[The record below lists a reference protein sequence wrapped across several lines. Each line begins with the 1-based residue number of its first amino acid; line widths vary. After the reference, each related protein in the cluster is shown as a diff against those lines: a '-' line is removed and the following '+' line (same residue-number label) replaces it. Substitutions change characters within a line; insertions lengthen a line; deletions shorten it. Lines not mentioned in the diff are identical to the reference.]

1 MYLIYSIN
9 IILFLVLS
17 IIGISYSIKNKTRFV
32 ELTNF
37 QVDRKTIVGFS
48 IMGLV
53 GAVIMFLIFLTNKQL
68 GFIEVES
75 ANDWISSI
83 KQIPTDFISAFGEE
97 LFFRIFIFI
106 ALIYLSGNNLIAL
119 VISSV
124 IFCLLH
130 NPMNLISVSSY
141 FIAGLMYGLAF
152 LKFKSIWAATGLH
165 LAWNYFQGA
174 IFGFPVSNGFSNGYF
189 TLEIED
195 NWIWNGGSIGPEGS
209 IFGVLCRILIII
221 IIFLLANKYGIKES
235 MNFLDIKKK
244 EW

>member
-9 IILFLVLS
+9 IILVFVLS

-75 ANDWISSI
+75 ANDWVSSI
-83 KQIPTDFISAFGEE
+83 KQIPTDFISVFGEE

-106 ALIYLSGNNLIAL
+106 ALIYLFGNKLIAL

-130 NPMNLISVSSY
+130 NPTDFISVSSY

-174 IFGFPVSNGFSNGYF
+174 IFGFPVSNGFSDGYF
-189 TLEIED
+189 TLKIED
-195 NWIWNGGSIGPEGS
+195 NWIWNGGSVGPEGS
-209 IFGVLCRILIII
+209 VLGVLCRILIII
-221 IIFLLANKYGIKES
+221 IIFLLAIKYEIKES

-244 EW
+244 E